1 MRLKEKGMQEIPL
14 KRNQLLYALINKY
27 SGVILRSPMY
37 TVVVDPTLEEID
49 ESKLANVDL
58 ILITHEHKRHL
69 DENAVSRIIKN
80 YKKPKETFSEETK
93 IMEIINQTEQTNTE
107 KRETEKERETENAE
121 EGPIVVCNTA
131 SAMLVKHIVPKG
143 NLKILKPGDEFNHE
157 IITVRAFESNHP
169 SATSPLTYLI
179 VFENGIKVYHASD
192 SMPNEDMR
200 RIGINEKPD
209 IAFVPIGLDP
219 GINYKVGVEIAL
231 RVMPKLV
238 IPYHGTEFKK
248 FENEMKK
255 KKPDIRIDIKKI
267 GEVGVYE

>member
-1 MRLKEKGMQEIPL
+1 
-14 KRNQLLYALINKY
+14 
-27 SGVILRSPMY
+27 MY
-37 TVVVDPTLEEID
+37 TVVVDPTLEETD
-49 ESKLANVDL
+49 ESKLVNVDL
-58 ILITHEHKRHL
+58 ILITHEHKHHL
-69 DENAVSRIIKN
+69 DENAVSRIIKS
-80 YKKPKETFSEETK
+80 YKKPEETFSGESK
-93 IMEIINQTEQTNTE
+93 IVEMINQTEQADVDAE
-107 KRETEKERETENAE
+107 KKETVKEKETEGVE

-131 SAMLVKHIVPKG
+131 SAMLVKHIVPRGK
-143 NLKILKPGDEFNHE
+143 LKILKPGDEFNHE
-157 IITVRAFESNHP
+157 MITIRAFESNHP

-192 SMPNEDMR
+192 SMPNEDMK

-238 IPYHGTEFKK
+238 IPYHGTELKR

-255 KKPDIRIDIKKI
+255 RKPEIRVDLKKI
-267 GEVGVYE
+267 GEIGVYE

>member
-1 MRLKEKGMQEIPL
+1 
-14 KRNQLLYALINKY
+14 
-27 SGVILRSPMY
+27 MY

-49 ESKLANVDL
+49 ESKLASVDL

-69 DENAVSRIIKN
+69 DENAVSRIIKS
-80 YKKPKETFSEETK
+80 YKRPKETFSEESK
-93 IMEIINQTEQTNTE
+93 IIEIISQTEQTSAE
-107 KRETEKERETENAE
+107 KREIEKEKEIEDN
-121 EGPIVVCNTA
+121 EGPLVVCNAA

-157 IITVRAFESNHP
+157 MITIKAFESNHP

-179 VFENGIKVYHASD
+179 VFENGIRVYHASD

-200 RIGINEKPD
+200 KIGVNEKPD

-219 GINYKVGVEIAL
+219 GINYKVGVEITL

-238 IPYHGTEFKK
+238 IPYHGTEFKR

-255 KKPDIRIDIKKI
+255 KRPEIRIDIKKI

>member
-1 MRLKEKGMQEIPL
+1 MQEILL

-27 SGVILRSPMY
+27 SGVVLRSPMY

-58 ILITHEHKRHL
+58 ILITHEHKHHL
-69 DENAVSRIIKN
+69 DENAVSRIVKS
-80 YKKPKETFSEETK
+80 YKKPKETFSEGGK
-93 IMEIINQTEQTNTE
+93 IMEMIGQTEQTEVE
-107 KRETEKERETENAE
+107 KREVTKEKETENSE
-121 EGPIVVCNTA
+121 EGPFVVCNMA

-143 NLKILKPGDEFNHE
+143 NLKILKPGDEFSHE
-157 IITVRAFESNHP
+157 MITVRAFESSHP

-179 VFENGIKVYHASD
+179 IFENGIKVYHASD

-200 RIGINEKPD
+200 KIGANEKPD

-248 FENEMKK
+248 FEAMMKK
-255 KKPDIRIDIKKI
+255 KKVDIKIDIKKV
-267 GEVGVYE
+267 GEVGIYE